1 MIARQSAEINNL
13 RTRLDNMNADMDTT
27 LKNLNSEQLRSLE
40 LSQQLSELEQAHTLL
55 KIKSANA
62 EKSLREQSKEITN
75 LNQRVREFSDLSS
88 QYKAQV

>member
-27 LKNLNSEQLRSLE
+27 LKNLNSEQLHSLE
-40 LSQQLSELEQAHTLL
+40 LSQQLSELEQAHALL

>member
-27 LKNLNSEQLRSLE
+27 LKNLTSEQLRSLE
-40 LSQQLSELEQAHTLL
+40 LSQQLSELEQAHALL